1 MIDARLVAGH
11 PPFRLDLR
19 LHVAAGEVVA
29 LLGPA
34 GCGKTTALRVL
45 AGLTP
50 SLGGYVL
57 LDGAAVH
64 ARAPRRRSVAMAGR
78 DPLLFPHLTALDNVA
93 FGPRCQGESP
103 EQARLAASAWLE
115 RMDLAARA
123 GALPR
128 ELSPGEARR
137 VALARALAARPRILL
152 LDEPLAALDPGELA
166 PARTLLHRHL
176 SGFTGACLLVTGDP
190 LDAMVAADRLLVM
203 DDGVVVQEGAPAEV
217 ARRPRTGHAARLA
230 GLNLCRGHAAGR
242 SVSVGGGT
250 EGGGTGSGLDGGTV
264 GGTGA
269 VGGRAVTFTVREALR
284 GPVFVAFPPS
294 AVTLSRA
301 MPGGTPHN
309 LWRGGVEGIEG
320 HGDRVRVR
328 LGGPIAAA
336 ADLIPA
342 TLADLGL
349 TPGDQVWA
357 CVPAA
362 ETHAYPA
369 P

>member
-1 MIDARLVAGH
+1 MIDARLVTAH
-11 PPFRLDLR
+11 PPFHLDLR
-19 LHVAAGEVVA
+19 LRVAAGEVVA
-29 LLGPA
+29 LLGPE

-50 SLGGYVL
+50 SLGGHVL

-93 FGPRCQGESP
+93 FGPRCQGEP
-103 EQARLAASAWLE
+103 RGQARLAASAWLE
-115 RMDLAARA
+115 RMGLGARA
-123 GALPR
+123 GVLPR
-128 ELSPGEARR
+128 ELSPGEAQR
-137 VALARALAARPRILL
+137 VAWARALAARPRILL
-152 LDEPLAALDPGELA
+152 LDDPLAALDPEELA
-166 PARTLLHRHL
+166 PARVLLHRHL
-176 SGFTGACLLVTGDP
+176 TDFTGACLLVTGDP

-203 DDGVVVQEGAPAEV
+203 DDGALVQEGAPAEV
-217 ARRPRTGHAARLA
+217 ARRPLSGHAARLA

-250 EGGGTGSGLDGGTV
+250 
-264 GGTGA
+264 GA
-269 VGGRAVTFTVREALR
+269 VRGGEVMFTVREALR

-294 AVTLSRA
+294 AVTLSRTV
-301 MPGGTPHN
+301 PGGTPRN
-309 LWRGGVEGIEG
+309 LWRGGVQGIEG

-336 ADLIPA
+336 ADLSPA
-342 TLADLGL
+342 ALADLGL
-349 TPGDQVWA
+349 APGDQVWA

-369 P
+369 PAPSP